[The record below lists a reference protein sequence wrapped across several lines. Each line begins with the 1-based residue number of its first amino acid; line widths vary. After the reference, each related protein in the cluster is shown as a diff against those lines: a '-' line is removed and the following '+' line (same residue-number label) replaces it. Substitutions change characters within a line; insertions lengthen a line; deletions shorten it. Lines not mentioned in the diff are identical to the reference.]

1 VDQRISRQEG
11 KTMRETRGRGE
22 ANYREGKI
30 PEATVQRL
38 SIYLRYVTQL
48 HRDGVKVVSSYALSK
63 GCGVKA
69 AQVRKDF
76 AYFGELGVRGVG
88 YYVNDLYQ
96 DLKTILGLEHV
107 WEVVLVGAG
116 HLGSA
121 LLSYRG
127 FQEYGFAIA
136 AVFDLRPGE
145 LPEKVREQQQVL
157 PVSEL
162 KEVVRQRKI
171 QIAIVAVPA
180 SAAQEVVNELVGVGV
195 KAILNFAP
203 TQLEGPPD
211 VKIRNVDLA
220 VDLGVLSFFVTGKK

>member
-1 VDQRISRQEG
+1 
-11 KTMRETRGRGE
+11 MREVNGGE
-22 ANYREGKI
+22 AGGYREGKI

-88 YYVNDLYQ
+88 YYVTDLCT
-96 DLKTILGLEHV
+96 DLQKILGLEKV
-107 WEVVLVGAG
+107 WEVALVGAG

-121 LLSYRG
+121 LFAYRG
-127 FQEYGFAIA
+127 FEEYGFSISAI
-136 AVFDLRPGE
+136 FDREPDALPAELR
-145 LPEKVREQQQVL
+145 QAHTVL
-157 PVSEL
+157 PVERL
-162 KEVVRQRKI
+162 NEVIQEKKI

-180 SAAQEVVNELVGVGV
+180 PSAQQVVDQLIAAGV

-203 TQLEGPPD
+203 SRLESPPG

>member
-1 VDQRISRQEG
+1 MMRDAEG
-11 KTMRETRGRGE
+11 KGQG
-22 ANYREGKI
+22 YREGKI

-38 SIYLRYVTQL
+38 SIYLRYVTSL

-88 YYVNDLYQ
+88 YYVTDLCT
-96 DLKTILGLEHV
+96 DLQKILGLEQV
-107 WEVVLVGAG
+107 WEVALVGAG

-121 LLSYRG
+121 LVAYRG
-127 FQEYGFAIA
+127 FEEYGFTIS
-136 AVFDLRPGE
+136 AVFDLE
-145 LPEKVREQQQVL
+145 PEAIPETLRRSHEVY
-157 PVSEL
+157 PVSRL
-162 KEVVRQRKI
+162 REVLVERKI
-171 QIAIVAVPA
+171 RIAIVAVPA
-180 SAAQEVVNELVGVGV
+180 NAAQGVVDELVGAGV

-203 TQLEGPPD
+203 ARLEGPPG
-211 VKIRNVDLA
+211 VKIRHVDLA

>member
-1 VDQRISRQEG
+1 
-11 KTMRETRGRGE
+11 MRE
-22 ANYREGKI
+22 ANGGTAVGYREGKI

-48 HRDGVKVVSSYALSK
+48 HRDKVKVVSSYALSK

-88 YYVNDLYQ
+88 YYVNDLHT
-96 DLKTILGLEHV
+96 DLKKILGLEQV
-107 WEVVLVGAG
+107 WEVALIGAG

-121 LLSYRG
+121 LTAYRG
-127 FQEYGFAIA
+127 FEEYGFTIS
-136 AVFDLRPGE
+136 AVFDRHPE
-145 LPEKVREQQQVL
+145 ALPEALRLRHAVHPIEQMREIVNRQQI
-157 PVSEL
+157 
-162 KEVVRQRKI
+162 R
-171 QIAIVAVPA
+171 IAIVAVPA
-180 SAAQEVVNELVGVGV
+180 SAAQEVVDALVEAGV

-203 TQLEGPPD
+203 ARLEGPPG

>member
-1 VDQRISRQEG
+1 
-11 KTMRETRGRGE
+11 MREASSGE
-22 ANYREGKI
+22 SAGYREGKI

-48 HRDGVKVVSSYALSK
+48 HRDEVKVVSSYALSK

-88 YYVNDLYQ
+88 YYVNDLYT
-96 DLKTILGLEHV
+96 DLKKILGLEQV
-107 WEVVLVGAG
+107 WEVALVGAG

-121 LLSYRG
+121 LSAYRG
-127 FQEYGFAIA
+127 FAEYGFTISAI
-136 AVFDLRPGE
+136 FDRYPE
-145 LPEKVREQQQVL
+145 ALPEALRSRQDVHPIEQLRET
-157 PVSEL
+157 VS
-162 KEVVRQRKI
+162 RQKI
-171 QIAIVAVPA
+171 RIAIVAVPA
-180 SAAQEVVNELVGVGV
+180 ASAQEVVDELVAAGV

-203 TQLEGPPD
+203 VRLEGPPG

>member
-1 VDQRISRQEG
+1 
-11 KTMRETRGRGE
+11 MRETEGGG
-22 ANYREGKI
+22 ATGYREGKI

-88 YYVNDLYQ
+88 YYVHDLCT
-96 DLKTILGLEHV
+96 DLQKILGLEQV
-107 WEVVLVGAG
+107 WEVALVGAG

-121 LLSYRG
+121 LIAYRG
-127 FQEYGFAIA
+127 FEEYGFTIS
-136 AVFDLRPGE
+136 AVFDRYPE
-145 LPEKVREQQQVL
+145 ALPEALRAAHPVYPIEEAREVIRD
-157 PVSEL
+157 
-162 KEVVRQRKI
+162 KGIR
-171 QIAIVAVPA
+171 IAIVAVPA
-180 SAAQEVVNELVGVGV
+180 AAAQSVVDGLAEAGV

-203 TQLEGPPD
+203 ARLETPAG

>member
-1 VDQRISRQEG
+1 MQ
-11 KTMRETRGRGE
+11 
-22 ANYREGKI
+22 YRESKI

-63 GCGVKA
+63 GCGFKA

-88 YYVNDLYQ
+88 YYVKDLYV
-96 DLKTILGLEHV
+96 DLKKILGLV
-107 WEVVLVGAG
+107 DTWEVALVGAG

-121 LLSYRG
+121 LMAYGG
-127 FQEYGFAIA
+127 FKEYGFVIT
-136 AVFDLRPGE
+136 AVFDKDPE
-145 LPEKVREQQQVL
+145 ALPEKLQSQFTILPMERLRETVRE
-157 PVSEL
+157 
-162 KEVVRQRKI
+162 KNIK
-171 QIAIVAVPA
+171 IAIVAVPA
-180 SAAQEVVNELVGVGV
+180 AAADEVVEALVDAGVQ
-195 KAILNFAP
+195 AILNFAP
-203 TQLEGPPD
+203 IKLESRPD

>member
-1 VDQRISRQEG
+1 MQ
-11 KTMRETRGRGE
+11 
-22 ANYREGKI
+22 YRENKI

-48 HRDGVKVVSSYALSK
+48 HRDGIKVVSSYTLSK
-63 GCGVKA
+63 GCGFKA

-88 YYVNDLYQ
+88 YYVKDLYV
-96 DLKTILGLEHV
+96 DLKKILGLVDV
-107 WEVVLVGAG
+107 WEVALVGSG

-127 FQEYGFAIA
+127 FQEYGFSIS
-136 AVFDLRPGE
+136 AVFDREPE
-145 LPEKVREQQQVL
+145 SLPEKIRSRHRIL
-157 PVSEL
+157 PMDRIR
-162 KEVVRQRKI
+162 EVVKEKGI

-180 SAAQEVVNELVGVGV
+180 AAAEEVVGSLVDAGVQ
-195 KAILNFAP
+195 AILNFAP
-203 TQLEGPPD
+203 VKLEAPQG

>member
-1 VDQRISRQEG
+1 
-11 KTMRETRGRGE
+11 MREADGRETTG
-22 ANYREGKI
+22 YREGKI

-88 YYVNDLYQ
+88 YYVSDLFNDL
-96 DLKTILGLEHV
+96 KKILGLEQV

-121 LLSYRG
+121 LLAYRG
-127 FQEYGFAIA
+127 FEEYGFHIS
-136 AVFDLRPGE
+136 AVFDKDPAA
-145 LPEKVREQQQVL
+145 LPERLRAQFDVR
-157 PVSEL
+157 PVTEL
-162 KEVVRQRKI
+162 REAVRQRKVR
-171 QIAIVAVPA
+171 IAIVTVPA
-180 SAAQEVVNELVGVGV
+180 PAAQEVVNELVEAGV

-203 TQLEGPPD
+203 ARLEGPPG

>member
-1 VDQRISRQEG
+1 
-11 KTMRETRGRGE
+11 MRESDGGGTAG
-22 ANYREGKI
+22 YREGKI

-88 YYVNDLYQ
+88 YYVHDLCT
-96 DLKTILGLEHV
+96 DLQKILGLDRV
-107 WEVVLVGAG
+107 WEVALVGAG
-116 HLGSA
+116 NLGSA
-121 LLSYRG
+121 LIAYRG
-127 FQEYGFAIA
+127 FEEYGFTIS
-136 AVFDLRPGE
+136 AVFDSNPE
-145 LPEKVREQQQVL
+145 ALPEALRATHAVQPISTAREVL
-157 PVSEL
+157 RE
-162 KEVVRQRKI
+162 KRI

-180 SAAQEVVNELVGVGV
+180 PAAQEIVDELAAAGV

-203 TQLEGPPD
+203 ARLETPPG
-211 VKIRNVDLA
+211 VKVRNVDLA

>member
-1 VDQRISRQEG
+1 MMRDADG
-11 KTMRETRGRGE
+11 KAQG
-22 ANYREGKI
+22 YREGKI

-38 SIYLRYVTQL
+38 SIYLRYVTSL

-88 YYVNDLYQ
+88 YYVSDLYG
-96 DLKTILGLEHV
+96 DLKKILGLEEV
-107 WEVVLVGAG
+107 WEVALVGAG

-121 LLSYRG
+121 LLAYRG
-127 FQEYGFAIA
+127 FEEYGFTIS
-136 AVFDLRPGE
+136 AVFDKNPAAVPAE
-145 LPEKVREQQQVL
+145 FRERHAVH

-162 KEVVRQRKI
+162 GAAVAARGIR
-171 QIAIVAVPA
+171 IAIVTVPA
-180 SAAQEVVNELVGVGV
+180 ASAQEVVDALVGAGV

-203 TQLEGPPD
+203 ARLEGPAG

>member
-1 VDQRISRQEG
+1 
-11 KTMRETRGRGE
+11 MRESGGG
-22 ANYREGKI
+22 AGGGYREGKI

-88 YYVNDLYQ
+88 YYVTDLCT
-96 DLKTILGLEHV
+96 DLQKILGLEQV
-107 WEVVLVGAG
+107 WEVALVGAG

-121 LLSYRG
+121 LVAYRG
-127 FQEYGFAIA
+127 FEEYGFTIT
-136 AVFDLRPGE
+136 AVFDLQPE
-145 LPEKVREQQQVL
+145 ALPEALRERHETYPIADIHRVIQ
-157 PVSEL
+157 E
-162 KEVVRQRKI
+162 KKI
-171 QIAIVAVPA
+171 KIAIVAVPA
-180 SAAQEVVNELVGVGV
+180 GAAQDVVNELVAAGV

-203 TQLEGPPD
+203 ARLDPPPG

-220 VDLGVLSFFVTGKK
+220 VDLGVLSFFVTGKR

>member
-1 VDQRISRQEG
+1 MTREADG
-11 KTMRETRGRGE
+11 KATAG
-22 ANYREGKI
+22 YREGKI

-88 YYVNDLYQ
+88 YYVSDLYG
-96 DLKTILGLEHV
+96 DLKKILGLEEV
-107 WEVVLVGAG
+107 WEVALVGAG

-121 LLSYRG
+121 LLAYRG
-127 FQEYGFAIA
+127 FEEYGFTIS
-136 AVFDLRPGE
+136 AVFDKAPE
-145 LPEKVREQQQVL
+145 QLPEDLRRRL
-157 PVSEL
+157 PVRPVAEL
-162 KEVVRQRKI
+162 REVVSQRGI
-171 QIAIVAVPA
+171 RIAIVTVPA
-180 SAAQEVVNELVGVGV
+180 AAAQEVVDALVAAGV

-203 TQLEGPPD
+203 ARLECPAG

>member
-1 VDQRISRQEG
+1 
-11 KTMRETRGRGE
+11 MREANGSE
-22 ANYREGKI
+22 AAGYREGKI

-88 YYVNDLYQ
+88 YYVTDLCT
-96 DLKTILGLEHV
+96 DLQKILGLEKV
-107 WEVVLVGAG
+107 WEVALVGAG

-121 LLSYRG
+121 LFAYRG
-127 FQEYGFAIA
+127 FEEYGFSIS
-136 AVFDLRPGE
+136 AVFDRELE
-145 LPEKVREQQQVL
+145 ALPEELRRVHAVH
-157 PVSEL
+157 PVDRMSEIIQE
-162 KEVVRQRKI
+162 KKI

-180 SAAQEVVNELVGVGV
+180 ASAQQVVDQLIAAGV

-203 TQLEGPPD
+203 SRLESPPG

>member
-1 VDQRISRQEG
+1 MQ
-11 KTMRETRGRGE
+11 
-22 ANYREGKI
+22 YRENKI

-48 HRDGVKVVSSYALSK
+48 HRDGIKVVSSYTLSK
-63 GCGVKA
+63 GCGFKA

-88 YYVNDLYQ
+88 YYVKDLYV
-96 DLKTILGLEHV
+96 DLKKILGLVDV
-107 WEVVLVGAG
+107 WEVALVGSG

-127 FQEYGFAIA
+127 FQEYGFSIS
-136 AVFDLRPGE
+136 AVFDKEPE
-145 LPEKVREQQQVL
+145 SLPEKIRSRHRIL
-157 PVSEL
+157 PMDRIG
-162 KEVVRQRKI
+162 EVVKEKGI

-180 SAAQEVVNELVGVGV
+180 AAAEEVVGALVDAGVQ
-195 KAILNFAP
+195 AILNFAP
-203 TQLEGPPD
+203 VKLEAPQG

>member
-1 VDQRISRQEG
+1 
-11 KTMRETRGRGE
+11 MREGTSGE
-22 ANYREGKI
+22 AIGYREGKI

-48 HRDGVKVVSSYALSK
+48 HREGVKVVSSYTLSK

-88 YYVNDLYQ
+88 YYVTDLCT
-96 DLKTILGLEHV
+96 DLQKILGLEQV
-107 WEVVLVGAG
+107 WEVALVGAG

-121 LLSYRG
+121 LVAYRG
-127 FQEYGFAIA
+127 FEEYGFSIS
-136 AVFDLRPGE
+136 AVFDRQPE
-145 LPEKVREQQQVL
+145 ALPDAVREQFEVQ
-157 PVSEL
+157 PVERL
-162 KEVVRQRKI
+162 REVIRQKKI
-171 QIAIVAVPA
+171 RIAIVAVPA
-180 SAAQEVVNELVGVGV
+180 TAAQEVVNELVEAGV

-203 TQLEGPPD
+203 ARLESPPG

-220 VDLGVLSFFVTGKK
+220 IDLGVLSFFVTGKN

>member
-1 VDQRISRQEG
+1 
-11 KTMRETRGRGE
+11 MRESSGGE
-22 ANYREGKI
+22 TAGYREGKI

-48 HRDGVKVVSSYALSK
+48 HRDGVKVVSSYSLSK

-88 YYVNDLYQ
+88 YYVNDLCT
-96 DLKTILGLEHV
+96 DLQKILGLEQV
-107 WEVVLVGAG
+107 WEVALVGAG

-121 LLSYRG
+121 LFAYRG
-127 FQEYGFAIA
+127 FEEYGFTIS
-136 AVFDLRPGE
+136 AVFDRYPEALPAELRERHAVYP
-145 LPEKVREQQQVL
+145 VEQMRDI
-157 PVSEL
+157 
-162 KEVVRQRKI
+162 VRQKNIR
-171 QIAIVAVPA
+171 IAIVAVPA
-180 SAAQEVVNELVGVGV
+180 AAAQEIVNELVESGV

-203 TQLEGPPD
+203 ARLESPPG

>member
-1 VDQRISRQEG
+1 MMRDAEG
-11 KTMRETRGRGE
+11 KGQG
-22 ANYREGKI
+22 YREGKI

-38 SIYLRYVTQL
+38 SIYLRYVTSL

-88 YYVNDLYQ
+88 YYVSDLYG
-96 DLKTILGLEHV
+96 DLKKILGLEEV
-107 WEVVLVGAG
+107 WEVALVGAG

-121 LLSYRG
+121 LLAYRG
-127 FQEYGFAIA
+127 FEEYGFTIS
-136 AVFDLRPGE
+136 AVFDKDPAALPAGIRERHAVRPVEE
-145 LPEKVREQQQVL
+145 LGA
-157 PVSEL
+157 
-162 KEVVRQRKI
+162 VVAERGIR
-171 QIAIVAVPA
+171 IAIVTVPA
-180 SAAQEVVNELVGVGV
+180 GSAQEVVDALVAAGV

-203 TQLEGPPD
+203 ARLEGPAG

>member
-1 VDQRISRQEG
+1 
-11 KTMRETRGRGE
+11 MREASGGE
-22 ANYREGKI
+22 TVGYREGKI

-48 HRDGVKVVSSYALSK
+48 HRDEVKVVSSYALSK

-88 YYVNDLYQ
+88 YYVNDLYT
-96 DLKTILGLEHV
+96 DLKKILGLEQV
-107 WEVVLVGAG
+107 WEVALVGAG

-121 LLSYRG
+121 LTAYRG
-127 FQEYGFAIA
+127 FEEYGFTISAI
-136 AVFDLRPGE
+136 FDRYPE
-145 LPEKVREQQQVL
+145 TLPEALRARQDVHPIEQLRET
-157 PVSEL
+157 VS
-162 KEVVRQRKI
+162 RRKI
-171 QIAIVAVPA
+171 RIAIVAVPA
-180 SAAQEVVNELVGVGV
+180 AAAQEVVDELVGAGV

-203 TQLEGPPD
+203 VRLEGPPGI
-211 VKIRNVDLA
+211 KIRNVDLA

>member
-1 VDQRISRQEG
+1 
-11 KTMRETRGRGE
+11 MREARGGE
-22 ANYREGKI
+22 AVGYREGKI

-48 HRDGVKVVSSYALSK
+48 HRDQVKVVSSYALSK

-88 YYVNDLYQ
+88 YYVNDLYT
-96 DLKTILGLEHV
+96 DLKKILGLEHV
-107 WEVVLVGAG
+107 WEVALVGAG

-121 LLSYRG
+121 LTAYRG
-127 FQEYGFAIA
+127 FEEYGFTISAI
-136 AVFDLRPGE
+136 FDRYPE
-145 LPEKVREQQQVL
+145 ALPESLRSRQEVHPIEQL
-157 PVSEL
+157 R
-162 KEVVRQRKI
+162 EVVNRQKI
-171 QIAIVAVPA
+171 RIAIVAVPA
-180 SAAQEVVNELVGVGV
+180 AAAQEVVDELVAAGV

-203 TQLEGPPD
+203 VRLEGPSG

>member
-1 VDQRISRQEG
+1 
-11 KTMRETRGRGE
+11 MREEKDGE
-22 ANYREGKI
+22 TVGYREGKI

-88 YYVNDLYQ
+88 YYVSDLST
-96 DLKTILGLEHV
+96 DLQKILGLEHV
-107 WEVVLVGAG
+107 WEVALIGAG

-121 LLSYRG
+121 LTAYRG
-127 FQEYGFAIA
+127 FEEYGFTISAI
-136 AVFDLRPGE
+136 FDRYPE
-145 LPEKVREQQQVL
+145 ALPEALREQH
-157 PVSEL
+157 PVHPIEQLS
-162 KEVVRQRKI
+162 EVVSRQKI
-171 QIAIVAVPA
+171 KIAIVAVPA
-180 SAAQEVVNELVGVGV
+180 AAAQEVVDSLVQAGV

-203 TQLEGPPD
+203 ARLEGPPG

>member
-1 VDQRISRQEG
+1 
-11 KTMRETRGRGE
+11 MRESGGGV
-22 ANYREGKI
+22 AGGYREGKI

-48 HRDGVKVVSSYALSK
+48 HRDGVKVVSSYTLSK

-88 YYVNDLYQ
+88 YYVTDLCT
-96 DLKTILGLEHV
+96 DLQKILGLEQV
-107 WEVVLVGAG
+107 WEVALVGAG

-121 LLSYRG
+121 LVAYRG
-127 FQEYGFAIA
+127 FEEYGFTIS
-136 AVFDLRPGE
+136 AVFDLRPEAIPGE
-145 LPEKVREQQQVL
+145 LRDRHETYPISEMSRVIQEK
-157 PVSEL
+157 
-162 KEVVRQRKI
+162 KI
-171 QIAIVAVPA
+171 MIAIVAVPA
-180 SAAQEVVNELVGVGV
+180 NAAQEVVNELVAAGV

-203 TQLEGPPD
+203 ARLENPPG

>member
-1 VDQRISRQEG
+1 
-11 KTMRETRGRGE
+11 MREADGGKGHG
-22 ANYREGKI
+22 YREGKI

-38 SIYLRYVTQL
+38 SIYLRYVTSL

-88 YYVNDLYQ
+88 YYVSDLYG
-96 DLKTILGLEHV
+96 DLKKILGLEEV
-107 WEVVLVGAG
+107 WEVALVGAG
-116 HLGSA
+116 HLGAA
-121 LLSYRG
+121 LLAYRG
-127 FQEYGFAIA
+127 FEEYGFTIS
-136 AVFDLRPGE
+136 AVFDKDPGA
-145 LPEKVREQQQVL
+145 LPAEMRERHGVR
-157 PVSEL
+157 PVSDL
-162 KEVVRQRKI
+162 GAVVSERGIR
-171 QIAIVAVPA
+171 IAIVTVPA
-180 SAAQEVVNELVGVGV
+180 AAAQEVVDELVAAGV

-203 TQLEGPPD
+203 ARLEGPSG